1 MRRPGEDSDYDTY
14 VDRWYAER
22 PAAALTVSRKI
33 AENTRVDLSDALRD
47 LQSAIAEAYPK
58 SYAAKTYP
66 REVAVAKAY
75 IDSALAA
82 RRQRN

>member
-1 MRRPGEDSDYDTY
+1 VRRPGEASDYDAY

-47 LQSAIAEAYPK
+47 LQSA
-58 SYAAKTYP
+58 
-66 REVAVAKAY
+66 VADV
-75 IDSALAA
+75 I
-82 RRQRN
+82 QHRNGTPSKFKLTF